1 MKIGI
6 IGGGPAG
13 IFAAI
18 EASKFHSD
26 VTLFDNNN
34 HLGRKLSVTGAGRC
48 NLTNEKISKSFY
60 SSTTEFKFGN
70 IIDNFGYNFLEGY
83 FQNLGIYTY
92 HTDDGWVYPLSNSAK
107 NIALFLAE
115 VLYKLNVTIKTNI
128 EITNISKQKN
138 KFVLSSN
145 QNGNYS
151 FDKIIVST
159 GSKAHPQLKSNDIL
173 LKPIRDLGHNII
185 QPYPALAP
193 ILTSK
198 NETKDLFGVRQDAA
212 IRIYDGKKLIGSE
225 IGNIIFT
232 EWGVNGP
239 GVMNLSHLVHKHNN
253 LSIEICYLDILPEN
267 FKLETINRKEQLL
280 SLRMPFLS
288 IINNKII
295 DSIFAKLSLDIN
307 SKFSEKNFQ
316 KILDSL
322 SFREMIIGTRDLEF
336 SQISTGGVDSREVN
350 TQTFESLICPG
361 MYFAGEILDVF
372 GPCGGYNLHWAFVS
386 GLVAGKSASASS
398 LEYLL
403 KLDL

>member
-6 IGGGPAG
+6 VGGGPAG

-18 EASKFHSD
+18 EASKLQSD
-26 VTLFDNNN
+26 ITLFDNNN

-48 NLTNEKISKSFY
+48 NLTNEKISKLFY

-70 IIDNFGYNFLEGY
+70 IIDNFGYSFLENY

-107 NIALFLAE
+107 NIALLLEE
-115 VLYKLNVTIKTNI
+115 VVNKQNVNIKTNI
-128 EITNISKQKN
+128 EITNITKEMN
-138 KFVLSSN
+138 KFVLSSHHD
-145 QNGNYS
+145 GIYS

-159 GSKAHPQLKSNDIL
+159 GGKAHPQLKSNDNL
-173 LKPIRDLGHNII
+173 LKPIRALGHNII

-212 IRIYDGKKLIGSE
+212 IRIFEGTKLIGSE

-239 GVMNLSHLVHKHNN
+239 GVMNLSHLVHKQKNN
-253 LSIEICYLDILPEN
+253 LSIEVSYLDILPEK
-267 FKLETINRKEQLL
+267 FKSEIINRKEQFL

-295 DSIFAKLSLDIN
+295 DSIFAKLNLDIN
-307 SKFSEKNFQ
+307 SKFSMKNFQ
-316 KILDSL
+316 KILDNL
-322 SFREMIIGTRDLEF
+322 FFREMVIGTRDFEF
-336 SQISTGGVDSREVN
+336 SQISTGGVDSMEVN
-350 TQTFESLICPG
+350 SQTFESLICPG

-386 GLVAGKSASASS
+386 GLIAGRSASTSP
-398 LEYLL
+398 LEH
-403 KLDL
+403 